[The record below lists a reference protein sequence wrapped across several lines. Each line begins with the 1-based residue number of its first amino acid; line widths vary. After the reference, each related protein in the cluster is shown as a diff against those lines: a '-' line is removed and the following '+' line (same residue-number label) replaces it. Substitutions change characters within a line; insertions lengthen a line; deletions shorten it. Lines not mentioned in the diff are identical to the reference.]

1 MKKKMPSEGLRL
13 GRDSGSIL
21 CDTLKKWRFRT
32 GWGGVILFSLTSQ
45 LEKYI
50 LISID
55 KCPTREHY
63 ISSTFLAICLFW
75 LLMSMKVEKPSV
87 LSKIGERDTLYIYI
101 FHPLF
106 LRVMSTGFKKMGLL
120 DVYSWIAPFVVLAST
135 MAFIYA
141 LRKIN
146 VIK

>member
-1 MKKKMPSEGLRL
+1 MGSGGVAIAALPTVICLKVPFSDGL
-13 GRDSGSIL
+13 
-21 CDTLKKWRFRT
+21 
-32 GWGGVILFSLTSQ
+32 GGVILFSLTSQ

-50 LISID
+50 LIIID
-55 KCPTREHY
+55 KCPAREHY
-63 ISSTFLAICLFW
+63 ISSTFLAICLFG
-75 LLMSMKVEKPSV
+75 LLMSIKVEKPSV

-120 DVYSWIAPFVVLAST
+120 DIYSWIAPFAVLAST
-135 MAFIYA
+135 MVFIYA
-141 LRKIN
+141 LRKFK

>member
-1 MKKKMPSEGLRL
+1 MKNKMPSKGLRL

-32 GWGGVILFSLTSQ
+32 SWGGVILFSLTSQ

-63 ISSTFLAICLFW
+63 ISSTFLAICLFG
-75 LLMSMKVEKPSV
+75 LLMSIKVEKPSV
-87 LSKIGERDTLYIYI
+87 LSKTGERDTLYIYI

-106 LRVMSTGFKKMGLL
+106 LWIMSTGFKKMGLL
-120 DVYSWIAPFVVLAST
+120 DIYSWIAPFAVLAST

>member
-1 MKKKMPSEGLRL
+1 M
-13 GRDSGSIL
+13 
-21 CDTLKKWRFRT
+21 
-32 GWGGVILFSLTSQ
+32 GGAILFSLTSL

-50 LISID
+50 LIIID

-63 ISSTFLAICLFW
+63 ISSTFLAICLFGM
-75 LLMSMKVEKPSV
+75 LMSIKVEKPSV

-101 FHPLF
+101 LHPIFMWL
-106 LRVMSTGFKKMGLL
+106 MSTGFKKMGLL
-120 DVYSWIAPFVVLAST
+120 DIYSWVAPFAVLAST